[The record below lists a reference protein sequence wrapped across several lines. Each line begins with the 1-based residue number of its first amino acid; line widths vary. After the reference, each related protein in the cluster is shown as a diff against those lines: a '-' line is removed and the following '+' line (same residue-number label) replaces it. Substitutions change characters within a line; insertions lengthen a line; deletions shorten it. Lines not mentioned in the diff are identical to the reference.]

1 MIGMNNSN
9 GKNYINNLG
18 VFTAFLALGF
28 VSAVFYSPVLSSS
41 AAFHPDVVDVGARVA
56 NVINLS
62 LESEYVYLKTSVNSF
77 VHDSVTATVVTN
89 SSYGYSLGIEDS
101 DSDTGLRHVEN
112 TVLDVL
118 TSDFLGAKTSSQMSD
133 NTWGFSLD
141 GTNYYRI
148 PENGIPVRLKTRTG
162 YTLDPDDTVVDF
174 GAKVGMITS
183 GWYLDEVV
191 FSAYANGYN
200 DLPTRY
206 MIEPG
211 REAYMQDF
219 TSGDCENMLVN
230 ETINLKDERDGNT
243 YQIIKPSENGLCIM
257 KDNLKFYSSEPVNSE
272 TTNYREAVEFAM
284 TLGTLNDF
292 TTIDPSDT
300 TRRNL
305 AYRDGDGNVYY
316 TWYTAKAGTTQTSP
330 SSICPNGWTLPY
342 IDIDTNY
349 LQYIYDDLLEV
360 TDAATA
366 LSRMQ
371 TIFSPNRYIVAGSG
385 AVSDAGFRTWTDEEE
400 INGDN
405 AYAAEVSSDI
415 QSISAN
421 PNDGYPIRCMVEPGR

>member
-1 MIGMNNSN
+1 MKKQHVKTDNIINMVGIFGIFMMI
-9 GKNYINNLG
+9 
-18 VFTAFLALGF
+18 GF
-28 VSAVFYSPVLSSS
+28 VSTFAFSPVIKTNALYT
-41 AAFHPDVVDVGARVA
+41 PDYVEVGAHIPDI
-56 NVINLS
+56 INLS
-62 LESEYVYLKTSVNSF
+62 LSDEYLELHASVNSF

-89 SSYGYSLGIEDS
+89 SPYGYSLGIEDS

-112 TVLDVL
+112 TVIDVL

-162 YTLDPDDTVVDF
+162 YTLDPDNTVVDF

-191 FSAYANGYN
+191 FSAYANGNN

-230 ETINLKDERDGNT
+230 ETINLKDVRDGNT
-243 YQIIKPSENGLCIM
+243 YQIIKPSEHGLCIM

-292 TTIDPSDT
+292 TIIDPSDT

-316 TWYTAKAGTTQTSP
+316 TWYTAKAGTTRTSA
-330 SSICPNGWTLPY
+330 SSICPDGWTLPFVDY
-342 IDIDTNY
+342 DTNY
-349 LQYIYDDLLEV
+349 LQHIYDNLLEV
-360 TDAATA
+360 TDAAIA

-371 TIFSPNRYIVAGSG
+371 AIFSPNRYIVAGSG
-385 AVSDAGFRTWTDEEE
+385 VVSDAGFRTWTDEEE

-405 AYAAEVSSDI
+405 AYAAEVSSGV
-415 QSISAN
+415 QNISVN
-421 PNDGYPIRCMVEPGR
+421 PNDGYLIRCMVVPGR